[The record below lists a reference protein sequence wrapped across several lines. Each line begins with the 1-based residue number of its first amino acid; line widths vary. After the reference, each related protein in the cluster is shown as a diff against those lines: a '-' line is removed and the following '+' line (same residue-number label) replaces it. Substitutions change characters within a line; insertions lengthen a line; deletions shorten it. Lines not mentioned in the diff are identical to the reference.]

1 MQTAVMNGL
10 GVMDLQDGII
20 LDASWSHEELL
31 VDGLRDIVPIPFAY
45 FERIEREAGNDE
57 PAWLLETASQRVL
70 GLLPVP
76 RAKGSD
82 VFYNKGSS
90 STGFLT
96 SRVFLGTLHAT
107 LEFEPILN

>member
-20 LDASWSHEELL
+20 LDASWSHEEL

-57 PAWLLETASQRVL
+57 PAWLLATASQRVL
-70 GLLPVP
+70 GLPPVP